1 MATTIDRPTT
11 TPDDSPD
18 SPDSP
23 DTITAE
29 DVGFGKA
36 ILYGSAIG
44 IVVFGVLCFVT
55 IRLVGS
61 SISVAADVGI
71 SIWVGIWAGLFLG
84 GTIAVGRWT
93 MRQTG
98 H

>member
-1 MATTIDRPTT
+1 MATTIDHPSSATS
-11 TPDDSPD
+11 SPAGT
-18 SPDSP
+18 SPG

-29 DVGFGKA
+29 DIGFGKA
-36 ILYGSAIG
+36 ILWGSIIG
-44 IVVFGVLCFVT
+44 IVVFGLMCFVA
-55 IRLVGS
+55 IRIVGS
-61 SISVAADVGI
+61 SISVIADVGI
-71 SIWVGIWAGLFLG
+71 SLWVGIWGGLFLG